1 MLCISCIS
9 CRLCGLY
16 GLAMTLRLCKEV
28 GNRVDQGGVE
38 SVLYLS
44 LSLCCVYLFAGC
56 VACMACQGPL
66 ASVKSLA
73 SGWMERGQILCRGHP
88 DGLLRQNQGKTL
100 SNKQTRGDKTN
111 LNLTGCWQRQ
121 EN

>member
-73 SGWMERGQILCRGHP
+73 SGGMERGQILCCLCICLCLCLCLC
-88 DGLLRQNQGKTL
+88 LLCVVYIFLQAVWLVWPAK
-100 SNKQTRGDKTN
+100 DP
-111 LNLTGCWQRQ
+111 WPV
-121 EN
+121 